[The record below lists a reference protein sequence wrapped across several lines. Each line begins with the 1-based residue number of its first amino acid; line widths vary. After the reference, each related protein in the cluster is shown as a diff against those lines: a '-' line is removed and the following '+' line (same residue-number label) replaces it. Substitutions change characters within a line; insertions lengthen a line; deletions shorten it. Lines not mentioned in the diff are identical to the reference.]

1 MIRITSNDPEHIAKV
16 FNTFFDKD
24 GEGYVRAGGEDNQD
38 ISLPDWIKKV
48 AKNIDAEISSTDVA
62 GFYDE
67 MYDNLQYG
75 IETPEGVL
83 AYLYLAAG
91 QAIEMRGR
99 LKKIEDILGDEYNLE
114 DLRRTLEFV
123 RSGKCVVLDLNMGDT
138 VFYVE
143 GGTGEIKE
151 SKIGEVFIDE
161 EKGKCYWT
169 TDSREEPFETSDI
182 GTVLFRSREDLENS
196 LRKE

>member
-1 MIRITSNDPEHIAKV
+1 MIRFTSDDSEYTTKT
-16 FNTFFDKD
+16 FNTFFAKD

-38 ISLPDWIKKV
+38 ISLPDWIKKA
-48 AKNIDAEISSTDVA
+48 AKNIGAEISSTDVD
-62 GFYDE
+62 GFDDE
-67 MYDNLQYG
+67 MYGNLQYG

-114 DLRRTLEFV
+114 DLRRTLESV

-143 GGTGEIKE
+143 ESTGEIKE
-151 SKIGEVFIDE
+151 SKIGEVFIGE
-161 EKGKCYWT
+161 EKGKYYWT
-169 TDSREEPFETSDI
+169 TDDRERPFAACEI